1 MTENIILAAV
11 TVIST
16 IRSISYGVWT
26 IRNKNTV
33 GGISVIFMS
42 LIALVLVTTYF
53 VSEII

>member
-1 MTENIILAAV
+1 MAENIILAAV

-16 IRSISYGVWT
+16 IRAVSYGVWT

-42 LIALVLVTTYF
+42 LIALALVTTYF

>member
-16 IRSISYGVWT
+16 IRSVSYGVWT
-26 IRNKNTV
+26 IQNRNTV

-42 LIALVLVTTYF
+42 LIALALVAVYF
-53 VSEII
+53 AFEII

>member
-1 MTENIILAAV
+1 MAENIILATV

-16 IRSISYGVWT
+16 IRAISYGVWT
-26 IRNKNTV
+26 MRNKNTV

-42 LIALVLVTTYF
+42 LIALALVTTYF

>member
-16 IRSISYGVWT
+16 IRSVSYGVWT
-26 IRNKNTV
+26 IRNRNAV

-42 LIALVLVTTYF
+42 LIALALVAVYF
-53 VSEII
+53 VFEII